1 MGMGG
6 ELFFSK
12 FSKFLSHK
20 RKIYLIVY
28 LFILVY
34 GKRYPKKV
42 KPGGKGRGK
51 WSSCLMSRELFCKMK
66 VFWR

>member
-51 WSSCLMSRELFCKMK
+51 
-66 VFWR
+66 